1 MNFTM
6 KLIENETGAPVPGV
20 PDFQTDGGIMIC
32 RVERD
37 GKLGWVTCGVNM
49 GEVLG
54 EAGSEMALAKALMS
68 AAKEATKTGGETMAS
83 FMAALSYEFIQLSKT
98 VLPPK
103 EAAQFLLLMA
113 EEAAKMACNEME
125 MPV

>member
-32 RVERD
+32 RVEKD
-37 GKLGWVTCGVNM
+37 GKPGWVTCAVNL
-49 GEVLG
+49 GEVLD
-54 EAGSEMALAKALMS
+54 EEGSEMALAKALMS
-68 AAKEATKTGGETMAS
+68 AAKEATKTGVETMAS

-113 EEAAKMACNEME
+113 EEAAKMACEEME